1 MPDGDANWG
10 NVTGLDAGGVF
21 GVVLPASAGG
31 AADVDNAAISAS
43 GANLLLRRLAKEL
56 ATISAPQTLD
66 FSKLD

>member
-1 MPDGDANWG
+1 
-10 NVTGLDAGGVF
+10 
-21 GVVLPASAGG
+21 VLPASAGG

-56 ATISAPQTLD
+56 ATISAPQTLN